1 MLINDGEWALAIINK
16 MIHCFDNVLLD
27 LLAIVA
33 VIVWG
38 VEVKGVG
45 NKLLTEF
52 EKVELFNVRVVTI
65 KYFFHSL
72 VEGRIITGH

>member
-1 MLINDGEWALAIINK
+1 M
-16 MIHCFDNVLLD
+16 
-27 LLAIVA
+27 
-33 VIVWG
+33 
-38 VEVKGVG
+38 KGVG

-52 EKVELFNVRVVTI
+52 ENVELFNVRVVTI